1 MRSGDRTLAREM
13 VWPEIERILQRWKN
27 VRSG

>member
-13 VWPEIERILQRWKN
+13 VWLEIERILQRWET
-27 VRSG
+27 SAAG